1 MSSRHQQ
8 GGTCRER
15 RLQERIDE
23 LERSTRWDVVATR
36 RRDDYATP
44 ERYDGKRPDY
54 VARGQYGEELLGV
67 VSRAGEESAAT
78 KERHE
83 TLREYASCAPLREV
97 EIVLY
102 GAGEQETD
110 DFLAW
115 L

>member
-15 RLQERIDE
+15 RLQARLDE
-23 LERSTRWDVVATR
+23 LERSTRWEVVATR
-36 RRDDYATP
+36 RRDDCATP
-44 ERYDGKRPDY
+44 ECYDGARPDY
-54 VARGQYGEELLGV
+54 VARGRDGEELLGV
-67 VSRAGEESAAT
+67 VSRAGDRSAAT
-78 KERHE
+78 EERHE
-83 TLREYASCAPLREV
+83 TLREHVSCAPLREV
-97 EIVLY
+97 EVVLY